1 MLLGVSDRKLE
12 TSVTPYKVSWS
23 VPNNSATLRSMV
35 CSFRCLPAA
44 PACGLLPSAAAQKSG
59 PHART
64 TSPAVPVLADA
75 SGACRTLRPC
85 GQGGGKARAAARER
99 ACALRWRSCRCG
111 AVRGGARLHTAGVTV
126 ACEGA
131 LRAQGRLHRFT
142 HPMDSRLRHAEASR
156 EA

>member
-44 PACGLLPSAAAQKSG
+44 PACGLLSSAAAPKSG

-64 TSPAVPVLADA
+64 TGPAVPMLADVI
-75 SGACRTLRPC
+75 GACMTLRPC
-85 GQGGGKARAAARER
+85 GQGGARPRAAAPE
-99 ACALRWRSCRCG
+99 CLRSC
-111 AVRGGARLHTAGVTV
+111 L
-126 ACEGA
+126 
-131 LRAQGRLHRFT
+131 
-142 HPMDSRLRHAEASR
+142 
-156 EA
+156 

>member
-44 PACGLLPSAAAQKSG
+44 PACGLLSSAAAPKSG

-64 TSPAVPVLADA
+64 TGPAVPMLADA
-75 SGACRTLRPC
+75 ISRACRTLRPC
-85 GQGGGKARAAARER
+85 GQGGPKARAVDRER
-99 ACALRWRSCRCG
+99 
-111 AVRGGARLHTAGVTV
+111 VGVPV
-126 ACEGA
+126 
-131 LRAQGRLHRFT
+131 
-142 HPMDSRLRHAEASR
+142 
-156 EA
+156 

>member
-35 CSFRCLPAA
+35 RSFRCLPAA
-44 PACGLLPSAAAQKSG
+44 PACGLLPSAAAQSG

-64 TSPAVPVLADA
+64 TDPAVPVLADA

-85 GQGGGKARAAARER
+85 GQGGGTSRAAARER
-99 ACALRWRSCRCG
+99 ACAPQRRSCRCG
-111 AVRGGARLHTAGVTV
+111 AVRGRCEVAR
-126 ACEGA
+126 
-131 LRAQGRLHRFT
+131 GRS
-142 HPMDSRLRHAEASR
+142 DSCV
-156 EA
+156 